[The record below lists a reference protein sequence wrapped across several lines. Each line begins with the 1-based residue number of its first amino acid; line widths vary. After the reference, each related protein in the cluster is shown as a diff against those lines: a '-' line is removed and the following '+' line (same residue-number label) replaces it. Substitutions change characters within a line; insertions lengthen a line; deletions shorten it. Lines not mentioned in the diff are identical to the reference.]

1 MCTQKTT
8 NAREETEGSSNFM
21 CAQESIYR
29 EEILRYRFSHIKVGI
44 VERKSAKYIQGALT
58 AAICLLFYRK
68 SISPQH

>member
-1 MCTQKTT
+1 
-8 NAREETEGSSNFM
+8 M